1 MRHLP
6 SPSTLKIVA
15 CDAYAVQHTHAS
27 PPINIYLRIAA
38 KMHEER
44 IAMEAQ
50 IREEIKAEYH
60 TDWDPEVIY
69 DDGEY
74 NELEGRIV
82 LDELLQV
89 EEDREQWRS
98 EREAVRTMLSNSK
111 AEFDEVCKGLK
122 SECSHP

>member
-6 SPSTLKIVA
+6 SPFILKNVTCNA
-15 CDAYAVQHTHAS
+15 CGTAHSRLA
-27 PPINIYLRIAA
+27 PINIYHRIAA

-74 NELEGRIV
+74 NELEGRII